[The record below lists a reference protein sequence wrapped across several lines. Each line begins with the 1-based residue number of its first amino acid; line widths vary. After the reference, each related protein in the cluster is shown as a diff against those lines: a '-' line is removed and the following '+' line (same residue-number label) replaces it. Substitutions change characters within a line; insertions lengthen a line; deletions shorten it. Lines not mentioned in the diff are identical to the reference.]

1 MKNNNNLL
9 IRSFIFKKNKKILY
23 DEYKIFFCVFSVIVC
38 YVLLF
43 LDLLNVKR
51 VFDDVLICL
60 IDVWKMLLIGFVLE
74 V

>member
-9 IRSFIFKKNKKILY
+9 IRSFISKKNKKILH
-23 DEYKIFFCVFSVIVC
+23 DEYKILPCVFSVIVC
-38 YVLLF
+38 YALPF
-43 LDLLNVKR
+43 SDLLNVKR

-60 IDVWKMLLIGFVLE
+60 IDAWKMSSIVSVLE

>member
-9 IRSFIFKKNKKILY
+9 IRSFISKKIKRY
-23 DEYKIFFCVFSVIVC
+23 DEYKILPCVFSVIVC
-38 YVLLF
+38 YALPF
-43 LDLLNVKR
+43 SDLLNVKR

-60 IDVWKMLLIGFVLE
+60 IDAWKMSSIVSVSE

>member
-60 IDVWKMLLIGFVLE
+60 IDVWKMLLIVFVLE